1 MVRKSAQIN
10 NKSKTAHLLM
20 KIVGV
25 VVISFRIDQ
34 TMPIPRS
41 VALIINKE
49 YQFITENTWKLTNFP
64 MTNLRQEIYKLP
76 TGTLYIPQ
84 TTIIPNLASL
94 YYESWTNL
102 QANTHNGKGRE
113 FIDGQLGSYCVGL
126 LASTALNRS
135 RRINSLVIKQKVV
148 IYVSTLFPIDLHF
161 A

>member
-49 YQFITENTWKLTNFP
+49 YQFITENT
-64 MTNLRQEIYKLP
+64 
-76 TGTLYIPQ
+76 
-84 TTIIPNLASL
+84 
-94 YYESWTNL
+94 
-102 QANTHNGKGRE
+102 
-113 FIDGQLGSYCVGL
+113 
-126 LASTALNRS
+126 
-135 RRINSLVIKQKVV
+135 
-148 IYVSTLFPIDLHF
+148 
-161 A
+161 